1 MKLSQKDVALFYR
14 LNTPL
19 LFHVNK
25 HIGMIQNISTL
36 DEFKELPLEEKIE
49 VRDALY
55 ENIELIDSFVKENP
69 AGLSPEDLDIVNSWR
84 DFVKGTFYV
93 FRYLKSHTIFLDSAS
108 PPKAYGVLG
117 ITDSIDEIFNGVAPI
132 MVKTT
137 LLPFKGRIIYDGVMH
152 APPILFGGGIR
163 RSMNDSYREAK
174 AQFGVITSLPFS
186 GEERSDADKLKALLR
201 TESSREMHWEEIER
215 LISKSDELLIVY
227 HQEMGKVHARAYR
240 KRLKEL
246 ELSGLWFG
254 ILDGIIIAS
263 GATKLKIERTLEEIL
278 RKKKR
283 DLVYIFQL
291 PE

>member
-25 HIGMIQNISTL
+25 NIGMIQDISTL

-93 FRYLKSHTIFLDSAS
+93 FRYLKSHTIFLDSES
-108 PPKAYGVLG
+108 PPKAYVVLG
-117 ITDSIDEIFNGVAPI
+117 IMDSIDEIFDGVAPI

-137 LLPFKGRIIYDGVMH
+137 FLPFKGRIIYDGVMH

-174 AQFGVITSLPFS
+174 ARFGVITSLPFS
-186 GEERSDADKLKALLR
+186 GEERSDADKMKALLR

-254 ILDGIIIAS
+254 ILDGIVIAS
-263 GATKLKIERTLEEIL
+263 GATKPKIERTLEEIL
-278 RKKKR
+278 PKKKR
-283 DLVYIFQL
+283 NLVYIFQL